1 MAGVFRMDRPM
12 NVHIK
17 VENEL
22 LKELAFFDAE
32 RKEDGGKVTITEIK
46 TGGSNDKS
54 NIVAN

>member
-1 MAGVFRMDRPM
+1 MDSPM